1 MTEVKK
7 SGASQT
13 VKPVTEDDLAK
24 INRFTLAALTA
35 EDVFTF
41 DVNACDTQA
50 DRDYEQFS
58 KAALDK
64 LAELF
69 IGKTVIFDHTWSA
82 GRQTARIY
90 DSQVIQDGEVHR
102 LRLSIYMLTGED
114 TQAVRSAIC
123 GGILREVSVGCAV
136 RRAVCSVCGK
146 EYGECG
152 HRKGERYGG
161 TLCTAILEDPV
172 DAYELSFVAVPA
184 QRDAAVTKMAGVVLH
199 KTDKELEQEA
209 EATETRKRQIAQAM
223 ARVDLYEKMTKI

>member
-13 VKPVTEDDLAK
+13 VKAVTEDDLAK

-41 DVNACDTQA
+41 DVNACDTQV
-50 DRDYEQFS
+50 DRDCEQFS
-58 KAALDK
+58 KASLDK

-69 IGKTVIFDHTWSA
+69 IGKTVIFDHAWSA
-82 GRQTARIY
+82 GGQTARIY
-90 DSQVIQDGEVHR
+90 DAQVVQDGEIYR
-102 LRLSIYMLTGED
+102 LRLSIYMLMGEE
-114 TQAVRSAIC
+114 TQGLRNAIC

-136 RRAVCSVCGK
+136 SRAVCSICGK

-161 TLCTAILEDPV
+161 ALCTAILEDPA

-199 KTDKELEQEA
+199 KTDQELEQEA
-209 EATETRKRQIAQAM
+209 AAAKSHERQIAQAR
-223 ARVDLYEKMTKI
+223 ARADLYEKMTNI